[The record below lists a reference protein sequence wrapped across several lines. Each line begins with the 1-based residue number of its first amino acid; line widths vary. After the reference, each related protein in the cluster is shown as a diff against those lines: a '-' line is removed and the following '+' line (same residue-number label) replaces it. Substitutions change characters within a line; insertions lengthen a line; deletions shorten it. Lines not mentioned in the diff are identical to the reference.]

1 MHVSSLTC
9 VATGRCLV
17 SQIVLF
23 SPSAA
28 VEGAYSVFRTL
39 ESNQEAV
46 PITPPESAHCPK
58 QLNWASTCGRRGL
71 MPFIPGVCAVPVSVG
86 HVHITLN

>member
-1 MHVSSLTC
+1 MHFLSLH
-9 VATGRCLV
+9 VAQLAGLSFPRL
-17 SQIVLF
+17 S

-28 VEGAYSVFRTL
+28 GEGAYSGFRTL
-39 ESNQEAV
+39 ESNREAV

-58 QLNWASTCGRRGL
+58 QLGSNLCQCRRGL
-71 MPFIPGVCAVPVSVG
+71 MLFILGVCAVPVSVG